1 MFIFG
6 SGIMWGTPLADAA
19 GVAVANPTPL
29 IFGTMQETSIDF
41 KFELKQLHGQNQF
54 AVAVGRGKGSVT
66 GKAKMA
72 DIRAGFLETL
82 CFGVSGTSGLVSAV
96 YDTVGVAIPTTPFTV
111 TVTEPNSGVM
121 DADLGVIDSTTGR
134 AMTRVASA
142 PATGQ
147 YSVVIATGVY
157 TFAAADTGKVV
168 YINYR
173 YTAASTTARKLT
185 LANLPMGY
193 APTFRADFYAP
204 YQGKQAVFTL
214 NNCIS
219 EGMSFGSKND
229 DFTVPEMSFQA
240 FADTAGNIGTLAFS
254 E

>member
-1 MFIFG
+1 MFMFG
-6 SGIMWGTPLADAA
+6 SGILWGTPLADASGA
-19 GVAVANPTPL
+19 AIANPTPL
-29 IFGTMQETSIDF
+29 IFGTLQDTDLDF

-66 GKAKMA
+66 GKAKLA

-82 CFGVSGTSGLVSAV
+82 VFGSAGASGLTSMV
-96 YDTVGVAIPTTPFTV
+96 YDTTGAAIPTSPFTITP
-111 TVTEPNSGVM
+111 TVPGGGTWN
-121 DADLGVIDSTTGR
+121 ADLGVIDATTGR

-147 YSVVIATGVY
+147 YSVATGVY
-157 TFAAADTGKVV
+157 TFAAADTGKTV

-173 YTAASTTARKLT
+173 YQATSTVARRIT
-185 LANLPMGY
+185 LNNLPMGY
-193 APTFRADFYAP
+193 APTFRADFYGP
-204 YQGKQAVFTL
+204 YLGKSVVLTL

-219 EGMSFGSKND
+219 DGFKMTSKND
-229 DFTVPEMSFQA
+229 DFTVPEMGFQA
-240 FADTAGNIGTLAFS
+240 FADAGGVIGTLAVA